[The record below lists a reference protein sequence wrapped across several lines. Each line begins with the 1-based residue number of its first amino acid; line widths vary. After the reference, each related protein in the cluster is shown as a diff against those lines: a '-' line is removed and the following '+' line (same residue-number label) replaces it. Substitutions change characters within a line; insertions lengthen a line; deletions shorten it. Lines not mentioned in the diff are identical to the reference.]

1 MLNIILLQGDSQG
14 GGASFLILM
23 VGMIVVFYF
32 FMFRPQQKKQK
43 DQKKF
48 IAEVKKGDK
57 IVTVGGIYG
66 RIFEISDDTV
76 IIEVEKGAKIKI
88 DKTSISLES
97 TKKVSK

>member
-1 MLNIILLQGDSQG
+1 MLNIILLQGNSQG

-48 IAEVKKGDK
+48 IAEVKRGDK

-88 DKTSISLES
+88 Q
-97 TKKVSK
+97 

>member
-1 MLNIILLQGDSQG
+1 MLNIILLQGNSQG

-48 IAEVKKGDK
+48 IAEVKRGDK

>member
-48 IAEVKKGDK
+48 IAEVRKGDK
-57 IVTVGGIYG
+57 VVTVGGIHG

-76 IIEVEKGAKIKI
+76 IMEVEKGAKIKI

>member
-1 MLNIILLQGDSQG
+1 MLNIILLQGDSSG

-48 IAEVKKGDK
+48 IADVKKGDK
-57 IVTVGGIYG
+57 IVTVGGIHG

-88 DKTSISLES
+88 DKSSISLES